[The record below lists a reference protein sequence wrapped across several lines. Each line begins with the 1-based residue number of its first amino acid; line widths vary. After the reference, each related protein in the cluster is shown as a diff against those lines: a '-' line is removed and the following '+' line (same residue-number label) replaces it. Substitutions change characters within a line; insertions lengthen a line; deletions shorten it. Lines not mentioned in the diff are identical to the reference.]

1 MTPEKEADA
10 LISEIK
16 KLKTFLMNVNEP
28 FQKNCIP
35 EIAILTFHRG
45 QENLLRQK
53 LRKLIQND
61 FANRYFTL
69 NGDNGKLLCNM
80 ELCTVDRYQGHEADI
95 VYLSFMKTK
104 GVGFLDNPNRLN
116 VALTRARYQ
125 MIIFGDRMHFKNQ
138 TVELLKNLAENSKVI
153 HSTQERVT
161 K

>member
-1 MTPEKEADA
+1 
-10 LISEIK
+10 
-16 KLKTFLMNVNEP
+16 
-28 FQKNCIP
+28 
-35 EIAILTFHRG
+35 
-45 QENLLRQK
+45 
-53 LRKLIQND
+53 
-61 FANRYFTL
+61 
-69 NGDNGKLLCNM
+69 
-80 ELCTVDRYQGHEADI
+80 
-95 VYLSFMKTK
+95 MKTK